1 MVKVMTAQEAV
12 RTYIKDGDTL
22 AFNGF
27 VCAVHAEE
35 VSQAIQKEFLT
46 QNAPKQLT
54 VIYGAGQGD
63 SAEKQLNHLAEE
75 GLCACIIGGHWGLQP
90 RMQKLALE
98 NKVAA
103 YNIPQGVVS
112 QLFREIAAKRPGLI
126 THVGLKTFVDP
137 RLEGGKINDKARER
151 GDIVKLITIENKEKL
166 FYPSININVAV
177 LRASYADTYGNCTLE
192 HEGTLADVLPIA
204 QAAKTNGGKVIV
216 QVEKV
221 VEYGS
226 LDARLVHIPGIYVDA
241 IVVAQPEN
249 HLQTKAT
256 HYNPAFSGEKRVPVN
271 SVEPLPL
278 SNRKIIARRCAME
291 LMPNA
296 IVNLGIG
303 MPEGVAAIVAEEGV
317 QGMVLTTESG
327 TIGGV
332 PAGGGDFGVTT
343 NPDAILHQS
352 FQFDFYD
359 GGGLDIAFLGLA
371 EADEHGNV
379 NVSRFGPKI
388 AGCGGFINITQNT
401 KRVVFCGTF
410 TAGGL
415 KQSVQGGKLVTA
427 AEGTS
432 KKFLKKVEQIT
443 FSGAY
448 ANEIGQEVLYVTERA
463 VFKLTKDG
471 VELTEVAPGIDI
483 EKDILAHM
491 DFKPIMHSV
500 KTMDARIFADE
511 KMNLHC

>member
-1 MVKVMTAQEAV
+1 MAKAMTAQEAV
-12 RTYIKDGDTL
+12 RTYIKDGDTV

-35 VSQAIQKEFLT
+35 ISQTIQEEFLT
-46 QNAPKQLT
+46 NNSPKQLT

-75 GLCACIIGGHWGLQP
+75 GLCACVIGGHWGLQP
-90 RMQKLALE
+90 RMQKLALQ
-98 NKVAA
+98 NKLAA
-103 YNIPQGVVS
+103 YNIPQGVIS

-137 RLEGGKINDKARER
+137 RLEGGKINDKACQR
-151 GDIVKLITIENKEKL
+151 GDIVKIIEIDGKEKL
-166 FYPSININVAV
+166 FYPSIPINVAV
-177 LRASYADTYGNCTLE
+177 LRASYADTQGNCTLE
-192 HEGTLADVLPIA
+192 HEGSLADVLPIA

-216 QVEKV
+216 QVENI

-241 IVVAQPEN
+241 IVVAKPEN

-256 HYNPAFSGEKRVPVN
+256 QYNHAFSGEKRVPID
-271 SVEPLPL
+271 SVTPLPM

-291 LMPNA
+291 LLPNA
-296 IVNLGIG
+296 VVNLGIG
-303 MPEGVAAIVAEEGV
+303 MPEGIAAVVAEEGI

-371 EADEHGNV
+371 EVDAEGNV

-401 KRVVFCGTF
+401 RKVIFCGTF

-415 KQSVQGGKLVTA
+415 KQSVK
-427 AEGTS
+427 EGTLITTVEGTN

-471 VELTEVAPGIDI
+471 VELVEIAPGVDI
-483 EKDILAHM
+483 EKDILAYM
-491 DFKPIMHSV
+491 DFKPIMTNV
-500 KTMDARIFADE
+500 KKMDARIFVDT
-511 KMNLHC
+511 KMGL